1 MRAPARSRLGDG
13 CSVADDIFLR
23 SVSPPTP
30 QNNISRCAQ
39 VGNLTTFDWS
49 IDHKADPVADDKNK
63 EAFSAMCDALPASEA
78 RFVIFDFAD
87 MRPDGRQIKKLVL
100 IKWCPD
106 AVTFRVKPVV
116 GASYQTLKEK
126 CVWAAPR
133 VPRRRAQPA
142 ASATPLPPPAAPI
155 APFAG

>member
-1 MRAPARSRLGDG
+1 M
-13 CSVADDIFLR
+13 
-23 SVSPPTP
+23 
-30 QNNISRCAQ
+30 
-39 VGNLTTFDWS
+39 GNLTTFDWS

-126 CVWAAPR
+126 CVW
-133 VPRRRAQPA
+133 RRLRAGHRRQPYV
-142 ASATPLPPPAAPI
+142 
-155 APFAG
+155 